1 MNKTITMKELRKP
14 ALLTLVF
21 LLLWMAFAT
30 GLTVHADELSETKAS
45 ATEPETVLSEETEDE
60 PKEEGYLAETTIVVK
75 TISGAEVKLVPE
87 EGSPDADRNTFTA
100 TGNPDEDILKIS
112 VNEPG
117 NYKYRISVGPNTF
130 LLEVCAYFDGPGDAG
145 DAESFKVKTAIY
157 NTNGTKT
164 DTPTYYPPTDTPFGI
179 ADIEMTPFM
188 AVLAVIGAFTIIGAA
203 WIMRR
208 KETV

>member
-1 MNKTITMKELRKP
+1 MNKTITMKELRKS
-14 ALLTLVF
+14 AFLTLVF

-87 EGSPDADRNTFTA
+87 EGAPEADRNTFTA
-100 TGNPDEDILKIS
+100 KGNPEEDIMKIA
-112 VNEPG
+112 VTEPG

-130 LLEVCAYFDGPGDAG
+130 LLEVCAYFDGPE

-188 AVLAVIGAFTIIGAA
+188 AVLAVIGAFTIIGAV